1 MRPEFREV
9 IEDHL
14 LRYVTE
20 ILNEKGKWANETIT
34 LPNPELK
41 YHKGYLDGI
50 CCALNCTYKQE
61 GEYWVVRNGRKQIIA
76 KVKESWEED

>member
-1 MRPEFREV
+1 MRPELREV

-50 CCALNCTYKQE
+50 CCALHCTYKQE
-61 GEYWVVRNGRKQIIA
+61 GEYWVVRDGRKQIIA
-76 KVKESWEED
+76 KVKESWEDE